1 MLSFKW
7 KIYTCY
13 STAQQ
18 LKPHGISSIN
28 PSSTIHPTAIVGK
41 DVIVG
46 KNVKIGPYCYIR
58 DNVILDDDVF
68 LGYGIEIS
76 NSVILCGT
84 QIHHSAFIGNSVIG
98 EDCNLGAWFVTSTR
112 RLDSKDNV
120 IKVEEKTIKSMRRHH
135 GAILGDG
142 VEVGVLVCTMPG
154 ATVGHSSIIFPNS
167 ILSDEISP
175 NSQGYFIP
183 KWAISSFQNRY
194 FYKFKKND

>member
-1 MLSFKW
+1 MDILKSWRGSKNYRKW
-7 KIYTCY
+7 SVRTHEKLEQIEEEIQIV
-13 STAQQ
+13 AQQ
-18 LKPHGISSIN
+18 LKSHGISSIN

-112 RLDSKDNV
+112 RLVSRQLNYW
-120 IKVEEKTIKSMRRHH
+120 TS
-135 GAILGDG
+135 L
-142 VEVGVLVCTMPG
+142 
-154 ATVGHSSIIFPNS
+154 
-167 ILSDEISP
+167 
-175 NSQGYFIP
+175 
-183 KWAISSFQNRY
+183 
-194 FYKFKKND
+194 